1 MGYQPIDI
9 MSRGILLNVDPLTG
23 QLQDP
28 QDLIN
33 SMKTHGIVP
42 MNGAPSTASSIELVK
57 DPDHEIYQ
65 LIEYAGDLLAIGRVS
80 QSEWF
85 RLKALVK
92 TGHADNLNLVMEIL
106 NAKSTDKE

>member
-1 MGYQPIDI
+1 
-9 MSRGILLNVDPLTG
+9 MSTGKLLSVNPLTG

-33 SMKTHGIVP
+33 MMKQQGIMP
-42 MNGAPSTASSIELVK
+42 IQNGPSTVSSIDLR
-57 DPDHEIYQ
+57 DTEISIREIIQ
-65 LIEYAGDLLAIGRVS
+65 LIEYAGDLLAIGKVS

-92 TGHADNLNLVMEIL
+92 TGSEENMNLVREIL
-106 NAKSTDKE
+106 NAKSIDKE